1 MTNITH
7 IIGIDPGANTGFAIL
22 EVKTRKL
29 FSICTTNA
37 PTAQSY
43 IEGFKASAGGELL
56 VVVEDA
62 RLRSGVPNQYAA
74 KLAAV
79 IKNNCKL
86 WEQWLILKG
95 FQFVMQAPR
104 RGGTKLTAD
113 YFKLVTGY
121 QGRTSEH
128 SRDAGMI
135 AFTFNLAIWEQK
147 KLLKP

>member
-22 EVKTRKL
+22 DVKTRQL
-29 FSICTTNA
+29 SSLCTTNA
-37 PTAQSY
+37 PVAQSH
-43 IEGFKASAGGELL
+43 IEGFAANGRAVLI
-56 VVVEDA
+56 VVEDA
-62 RLRSGVPNQYAA
+62 RLRSGLPNKYAA

-86 WEQWLILKG
+86 WEQWLTLKG

-135 AFTFNLAIWEQK
+135 AFTFNLAIWESR